1 MMHRR
6 WIPVIAA
13 LIVGAAVVIPVW
25 LGLVSESTAI
35 RGTLLLVAVSFGVKA
50 VVFAVVRRR
59 LGDSSAMTM
68 FGVSLADWVAS
79 LAVLDVVLCYVF
91 SAAYFYAQGIDL
103 TACRPRNAT
112 INPALCLQT
121 MQAGAMPQWMTIA
134 NRAAIATLVTLT
146 IGTGVAVLWEM
157 NRSREKLAVREIPPS
172 GSGYD
177 GPERRDPELP
187 NGRRST
193 DYDDRLPQPTRK
205 PRFLNWRFIVVAT
218 AVAVAAFTGGMFMA
232 NEGVA
237 VTEKD
242 LDCED
247 MIYQEQA
254 QAVLEGD
261 PSDPF
266 DLDSNHN
273 LVACEDLPHAP
284 K

>member
-25 LGLVSESTAI
+25 LGWIGENTAI

-112 INPALCLQT
+112 INPTLCLQA

-157 NRSREKLAVREIPPS
+157 NRARTKLTVREIPPS

-193 DYDDRLPQPTRK
+193 DYDDRASLSVHK
-205 PRFLNWRFIVVAT
+205 SRFLHWRLIVVGA
-218 AVAVAAFTGGMFMA
+218 ALVVAAFGGGVFMA

-237 VTEKD
+237 RIENA
-242 LDCED
+242 LDCSD
-247 MIYQEQA
+247 FKTQAAA
-254 QAVLEGD
+254 QAVYD
-261 PSDPF
+261 SDQSDPF
-266 DLDSNHN
+266 DLDSDRDGI
-273 LVACEDLPHAP
+273 ACSQLLG